1 MTKTTKS
8 KTATAT
14 KTVAAFVVSNG
25 SQIDLADISTTT
37 LDALVDQMVL
47 AAQGA
52 YGANIRIAAKLN
64 ELMAFDWFDVEYQE
78 VSDNAKALKPHKA
91 AVLAGFT
98 RAGHSNPSKAYADIR
113 AYGRNLRAGLAPN
126 GKTLADGSPL
136 PAGDDAAGDGANPAK
151 RSDGLVAIEDGVKYY
166 KRMAKS
172 DDAKLVAYAE
182 AFAALMKSHLN
193 FDVRLAK

>member
-8 KTATAT
+8 KTATT

-136 PAGDDAAGDGANPAK
+136 PAGDDAAGEGANPAK
-151 RSDGLVAIEDGVKYY
+151 RSLLLRNTEELIKLYKANDGADNLPDKVAAAQQHII
-166 KRMAKS
+166 
-172 DDAKLVAYAE
+172 
-182 AFAALMKSHLN
+182 AALAALGT
-193 FDVRLAK
+193 DVRTIK